1 MKKLLLTSTALVAM
15 SGAAYAQGVTLSG
28 SAEMGVA
35 DGGEGDAM
43 FHQDIDV
50 TFKMESMTNAGLTFG
65 TAIDIDEVDTGNAA
79 GEANT
84 KNATGDD
91 GQHGGVAIYVK
102 GPFGNVTLGD
112 TDGALDW
119 ALTEVGGAGAIAD
132 DHTVHA
138 GWSPGGNKGL
148 DGDND
153 GQILRYDNSFG
164 DLGVALSFE
173 QDAGTNGDTI
183 GVGVK
188 GSFGDFGIGVG
199 FQQHDMA
206 DMAGVSV
213 TAAFGD
219 ISGAL
224 NYSQKSPG
232 MGDNTTH
239 LGVGATYTAGG
250 TAVNVNFGQKDT
262 GGAENTGFGVAAAY
276 DLGGGA
282 ALQFGYGNSQMADDS
297 EKDTWSLGLAMSF

>member
-1 MKKLLLTSTALVAM
+1 MPSVGAM

-65 TAIDIDEVDTGNAA
+65 TAIDIDEANA
-79 GEANT
+79 ESVNANGDPI
-84 KNATGDD
+84 NPATESDGD
-91 GQHGGVAIYVK
+91 HGGVAVYVK

-119 ALTEVGGAGAIAD
+119 ALSEVAGAGSIAD
-132 DHTVHA
+132 DHTAHA
-138 GWSPGGNKGL
+138 GYDGNAGL
-148 DGDND
+148 DGNND

-173 QDAGTNGDTI
+173 QDAGMGDTM

-262 GGAENTGFGVAAAY
+262 GGMEDTGFGVAAAY

-297 EKDTWSLGLAMSF
+297 EKDTWSLGLSMGF

>member
-65 TAIDIDEVDTGNAA
+65 TAIDIDEVDKGGDDA
-79 GEANT
+79 GKATN
-84 KNATGDD
+84 TGD
-91 GQHGGVAIYVK
+91 HGGVAVYVK

-119 ALTEVGGAGAIAD
+119 ALSEVAGAGSIAD
-132 DHTVHA
+132 DHTAHA
-138 GWSPGGNKGL
+138 GYDGNAGL
-148 DGDND
+148 DGNND

-173 QDAGTNGDTI
+173 QDAGMGDTM

-262 GGAENTGFGVAAAY
+262 GGMEDTGFGVAAAY

-297 EKDTWSLGLAMSF
+297 EKDTWSLGLSMGF